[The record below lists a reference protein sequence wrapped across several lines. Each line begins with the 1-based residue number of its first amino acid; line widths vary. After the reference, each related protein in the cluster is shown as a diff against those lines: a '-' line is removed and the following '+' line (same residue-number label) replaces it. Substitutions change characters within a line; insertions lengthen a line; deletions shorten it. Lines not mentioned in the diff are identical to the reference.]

1 MSSRVGFFLPYYP
14 YLHFCLPLSLY
25 PRLNRFSIKVKAAK
39 LCWEAKQI
47 TLESFRSCW
56 KKGFFSWFFLP
67 EELSIKRMKEVNVAF
82 MVSHLL
88 NLCSSS
94 VVPPKVGIHH
104 EQLLQ
109 SVGQEKLQ
117 ASAFA
122 LFHLVYAALIMVTFH

>member
-1 MSSRVGFFLPYYP
+1 
-14 YLHFCLPLSLY
+14 
-25 PRLNRFSIKVKAAK
+25 
-39 LCWEAKQI
+39 
-47 TLESFRSCW
+47 
-56 KKGFFSWFFLP
+56 
-67 EELSIKRMKEVNVAF
+67 MKEVNVAF

-122 LFHLVYAALIMVTFH
+122 LFHLVYAALIMVTFHWAMLLKKASYSLFFLSPAIKPNALLTKKEEEM